1 MTEQA
6 EKKELETTQ
15 EDVDTGEDDN
25 ILKRALDGISEDGE
39 KMKEAE
45 QDIPKDEGNEEEPEQ
60 GTETEKEAE
69 AESEDDE
76 DLSVKIPED
85 VSVPDWVRNLETKK
99 ELEAANYF
107 GGGKKPDWI
116 GKGYDKMTDAERRAI
131 NRARQAK
138 HDYESQQVSEQSQNM
153 FSPEDI
159 QTAQK
164 KIEQLEQQDP
174 ELVRRLEE
182 YMIGGQQGAVKT
194 DRQQEQEAKK
204 PGFSKETFRKM
215 MKEAEEEMD
224 VEKKTE
230 AMEKYEEYI
239 IDRTESKMK
248 TMLEERDKKREQMEQ
263 QRQKET
269 RQQKIIEEIREIK
282 EQGDTRIDKYLRVNP
297 QTKTSSLGTL
307 LELGYNPVTQK
318 PWESVREAYSF
329 LLESDRGGQEN
340 IVPDDVFQTMPS
352 GGGNV
357 GEDTTEVSES
367 EMRKMSTREWMESFF
382 Q

>member
-1 MTEQA
+1 MTKKA
-6 EKKELETTQ
+6 EKQEQETIQ
-15 EDVDTGEDDN
+15 EDVDTGEEDN

-39 KMKEAE
+39 KMKEAG
-45 QDIPKDEGNEEEPEQ
+45 QDTSDTEDIEEDTEQ
-60 GTETEKEAE
+60 GTGNEQNAET
-69 AESEDDE
+69 ESEDDD
-76 DLSVKIPED
+76 DLSIKIPED
-85 VSVPDWVRNLETKK
+85 VSVPEWVRDLKTKK

-116 GKGYDKMTDAERRAI
+116 GKGYDKMTDSERSAI

-138 HDYESQQVSEQSQNM
+138 QDYEEQQVSKQSQSM

-182 YMIGGQQGAVKT
+182 YMIGGQQGTVKT
-194 DRQQEQEAKK
+194 DRTQEQEAKK
-204 PGFSKETFRKM
+204 PEFSKETFRKM

-224 VEKKTE
+224 VEKKIE
-230 AMEKYEEYI
+230 AMEKYEEYMVN
-239 IDRTESKMK
+239 RTESKMK
-248 TMLEERDKKREQMEQ
+248 EMFEEHEKKREKMQQ
-263 QRQKET
+263 QRTQEE
-269 RQQKIIEEIREIK
+269 RQQKIIEEIREIR

-307 LELGYNPVTQK
+307 LDLGYNPVTQK

-340 IVPDDVFQTMPS
+340 IVPDDVYQTMPS

-382 Q
+382 R